1 MEHRLSD
8 PPAAP
13 GIGAKQYA
21 EVWGD
26 TVDLKDLGKA
36 VVIGGVIALACYLIA
51 GRILLGYAPTAQI
64 ARTYAMLFGLL
75 GCVGAGALCARLFA
89 PKRDLSEAE
98 LDDSWRDETLAALAE
113 GGRFGRTED
122 LPPTVQ
128 AEMKELGLYDT
139 FVRYEAVL
147 RQAEAKNP

>member
-1 MEHRLSD
+1 MTD
-8 PPAAP
+8 
-13 GIGAKQYA
+13 GAMKYA

-26 TVDLKDLGKA
+26 TVDLKDLAKA

-51 GRILLGYAPTAQI
+51 GRVLMAYAPSAQI

-75 GCVGAGALCARLFA
+75 GCIGAGALCARLFA
-89 PKRDLSEAE
+89 PKRDLSEGTH
-98 LDDSWRDETLAALAE
+98 DDAWRDEALAALAE

-122 LPPTVQ
+122 LPAVVQ

-147 RQAEAKNP
+147 RQDEAKNS